1 MIIVSCKKSFFFD
14 VYRGKERHL
23 HRLAVQEGPTYK
35 MSYLYIVNE
44 KKKKKKKKKRY

>member
-1 MIIVSCKKSFFFD
+1 MIIVSYEKSFFD

-35 MSYLYIVNE
+35 MSYLYIVE
-44 KKKKKKKKKRY
+44 WGKKQKNDTN